1 VTSRFEAHDRPVS
14 LAVVHWLPLEQFP
27 PAKNLLD
34 LFGTNAAF
42 LVTACS
48 SVRAGEPQPWASGS
62 VRLYRSTFP
71 GAGRSRL
78 IRLLSLAKLFLTV
91 LFGLLRSRADVVLYF
106 EPHSAPAVFLY
117 LLWNRSARLF
127 IHYHEYREL
136 SHYRDR
142 GNAIAR
148 LGHWLETRWLFRRCE
163 WISHTNAERVRMFL
177 EDHPEIPANL
187 MQVLPNYPP
196 VDWVSRR
203 RAQCCSTTDIF
214 RFVYVGAVSL
224 HDTFIQE
231 VVDWV
236 ANHGE
241 QRVRLDIYA
250 GNTSS
255 SAREYLL
262 NLQSPALRFFPSGVP
277 YQNLPEI
284 LANYDVGLVLYRGT
298 TRNYIYNAPNK
309 LFEYLVCGLD
319 VWYPKQMLGI
329 RPVSAELKQQ
339 QVVEVDFDQPQLL
352 DSLLQQPRRQPS
364 REWQLTCQDALQPLQ
379 QALLGTTPC
388 G

>member
-1 VTSRFEAHDRPVS
+1 
-14 LAVVHWLPLEQFP
+14 VVHWLPLEQFP

-62 VRLYRSTFP
+62 VRLYRSAFP

-203 RAQCCSTTDIF
+203 SAQSCSTTDVL

-231 VVDWV
+231 VADWV

-262 NLQSPALRFFPSGVP
+262 NLQSPAVEFFPSGVP